1 MEDRDLATLFG
12 WTRVGVGAA
21 FVLAPAKMG
30 KLWMGQN
37 VDSVYTRKAGRALG
51 ARDLALGVGLLTAIR
66 RGSPARG
73 WLEAGV
79 LTDSVDTFN
88 DAVGLRRLPKFRS
101 LLFIAAGAGSVVAGR
116 RLTGSGDFD

>member
-1 MEDRDLATLFG
+1 MEDRDLATLLG

-21 FVLAPAKMG
+21 FLFAPAKTS

-37 VDSVYTRKAGRALG
+37 VDSVYTRMAGRTLG
-51 ARDLALGVGLLTAIR
+51 ARDMALGVGLLTAMR

-79 LTDSVDTFN
+79 LADSVDTFN
-88 DAVGLRRLPKFRS
+88 AGVGLRRLPKIRS
-101 LLFIAAGAGSVVAGR
+101 LLFVAAAAGSVAAGR
-116 RLTGSGDFD
+116 RLTSSGDLD